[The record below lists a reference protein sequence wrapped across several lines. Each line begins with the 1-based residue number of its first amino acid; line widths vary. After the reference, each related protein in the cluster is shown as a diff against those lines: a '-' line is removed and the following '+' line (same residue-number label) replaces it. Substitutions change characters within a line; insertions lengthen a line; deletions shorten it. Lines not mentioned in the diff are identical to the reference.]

1 MTYLVLAALLIA
13 VLVFAALSKRAEMSV
28 VTMPIVFTGLG
39 WLTWLAGAELIGGE
53 EGREVLHLFA
63 ELTLILL
70 LFADATRVRIG
81 ELLGNA
87 GIPARMLLI
96 GMPLTL
102 TLGTALAMW
111 VSPNQPWALALLVAA
126 ILTPTDAALGQA
138 VVSDKAIPQRL
149 RQGVLVESGLNDG
162 LALPAVLIAAV
173 AAVGQAGGMA
183 DESTTDLVA
192 SGLMQVALG
201 PFAGVA
207 VGWAAAALLDF
218 AVRKGFA
225 TEAYQGI
232 FFLAAAFLCFVAAE
246 AIGGN
251 GLIAA
256 FVGGLTFGN
265 RLSSSNHF
273 VSEFMETEGQLFTMA
288 TFFIFGAVLA
298 PIGWEHA
305 TWRTVVLALGFLTAV
320 RVVPIVLSLTA
331 TGLRFREKLF
341 LGWFGPRGLASI
353 LFALLVLESYPVP
366 GADELLACVTLTVL
380 LSILLHGV
388 SAHPVAARFAK
399 ACRAGASETAMGNDQ
414 PIKESAK

>member
-53 EGREVLHLFA
+53 EGREVLHLIA

-102 TLGTALAMW
+102 ALGTALAMW

-162 LALPAVLIAAV
+162 LALPVVLIAAV

-183 DESTTDLVA
+183 GESTTDLVT
-192 SGLMQVALG
+192 S
-201 PFAGVA
+201 
-207 VGWAAAALLDF
+207 
-218 AVRKGFA
+218 
-225 TEAYQGI
+225 
-232 FFLAAAFLCFVAAE
+232 
-246 AIGGN
+246 
-251 GLIAA
+251 
-256 FVGGLTFGN
+256 
-265 RLSSSNHF
+265 
-273 VSEFMETEGQLFTMA
+273 
-288 TFFIFGAVLA
+288 
-298 PIGWEHA
+298 
-305 TWRTVVLALGFLTAV
+305 
-320 RVVPIVLSLTA
+320 
-331 TGLRFREKLF
+331 
-341 LGWFGPRGLASI
+341 
-353 LFALLVLESYPVP
+353 
-366 GADELLACVTLTVL
+366 
-380 LSILLHGV
+380 
-388 SAHPVAARFAK
+388 
-399 ACRAGASETAMGNDQ
+399 
-414 PIKESAK
+414 